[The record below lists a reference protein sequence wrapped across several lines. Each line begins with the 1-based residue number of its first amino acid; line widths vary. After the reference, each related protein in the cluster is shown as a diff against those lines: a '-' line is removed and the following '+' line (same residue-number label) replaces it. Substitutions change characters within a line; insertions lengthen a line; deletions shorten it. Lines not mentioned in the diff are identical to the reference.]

1 MRVVVVGAGIAGVS
15 ATLDLLEA
23 GAKVT
28 LVDSAT
34 RLGGKI
40 VTERTE
46 GFTIEHGPDSFV
58 AYRPAALELATR
70 LGLAHRLIGVQEPR
84 SVELH
89 LANEFVPLPEGM
101 GLVLPTRLG
110 PFARTP
116 LFTLGQKLRAA
127 ADLLMPSTLGGSD
140 IAIGAFLRRRL
151 GDAVVERL
159 ADPLLGGIYGTS
171 IDELS
176 LDSVLPQLRAYSK
189 QSRSLLVASLRAGKA
204 ARGRGPG
211 QPFRSLAGG
220 LGELV
225 DAAADRI
232 RANPDYAERLGGGV
246 RALHQDAAVTSV
258 ELADQTLRADA
269 VVLATPAPATADL
282 VEADVPA
289 AAQVLRE
296 IPHGSTV
303 VVTLGFAPGSFARAL
318 SGHGFLEAGANRSR
332 TSFSGCT
339 FSSGKW
345 PGRAP
350 EGHDLVRAFLPHRS
364 RWLGERSDSDV
375 FAAVERDLA
384 GALGVFRPPVIRRI
398 ARWPAVM
405 PRYTVGHA
413 ARLDRIERALDDRPA
428 WRLAGASYRGVGLP
442 DCIASGRA
450 AAAGLIEA
458 FG

>member
-1 MRVVVVGAGIAGVS
+1 MRVVVVGAGIAGIS
-15 ATLDLLEA
+15 AALDLLEA
-23 GAKVT
+23 GAQVT
-28 LVDSAT
+28 LVDAAT

-40 VTERTE
+40 VTEHAE

-58 AYRPAALELATR
+58 AYRPAALELATQ
-70 LGLAHRLIGVQEPR
+70 LGLAGRLIGVQEPR
-84 SVELH
+84 SVDLH
-89 LANEFVPLPEGM
+89 LSDDFVPLPDGM

-110 PFARTP
+110 PFARTR

-127 ADLLMPSTLGGSD
+127 ADLVMPPTLGTPD
-140 IAIGAFLRRRL
+140 VAIGAFLRRRL
-151 GDAVVERL
+151 GDGVVERL

-176 LDSVLPQLRAYSK
+176 LDSVLPQLRTYSQ
-189 QSRSLLVASLRAGKA
+189 QSRSLLVASWRAGKA
-204 ARGRGPG
+204 ARRRGPG
-211 QPFRSLAGG
+211 QPFRSLSGG

-225 DAAADRI
+225 DAAADRL
-232 RANPDYAERLGGGV
+232 RAHPDYAERLGGSV
-246 RALHQDAAVTSV
+246 LALHQDSAVTNV
-258 ELADQTLRADA
+258 QLPGDKLIADA
-269 VVLATPAPATADL
+269 LVIATPAPATAAL
-282 VEADVPA
+282 LEADVPG

-296 IPHGSTV
+296 IPHGSTA
-303 VVTLGFAPGSFARAL
+303 VVTLGFAPGSFERPLA
-318 SGHGFLEAGANRSR
+318 GHGFLEAGANRSR

-350 EGHDLVRAFLPHRS
+350 AGHDLIRAFLPHRA
-364 RWLGERSDSDV
+364 RWLSDRSDSDV

-384 GALGVFRPPVIRRI
+384 GALGRFRTPVIRRI
-398 ARWPAVM
+398 TRWPAVM

-413 ARLDRIERALDDRPA
+413 ARLERIDQAMAARPA

-442 DCIASGRA
+442 DCIASGRS
-450 AAAGLIEA
+450 AAAGLIQA